1 MLSIGYKLFALVLL
15 NRLKSSGAEE
25 RIWKTQFGFKSKC
38 GTRDA
43 LFLARRLIERAWESK
58 DGKLIF
64 LALDWAKAF
73 DSIAP
78 DALLTALKRFG
89 VTSQMLSVI
98 GAIYSNRE
106 FRVQDAG
113 NTSGRHQQH
122 YGICQ
127 GCPLSPFLFVMV
139 MTVLMHHAKQM
150 LQSNPAYA
158 EHSQPNIEELLY
170 ADDTLLV
177 HSDATIVE
185 LYIDL
190 TVQEQRGQIMA

>member
-1 MLSIGYKLFALVLL
+1 
-15 NRLKSSGAEE
+15 
-25 RIWKTQFGFKSKC
+25 
-38 GTRDA
+38 
-43 LFLARRLIERAWESK
+43 
-58 DGKLIF
+58 
-64 LALDWAKAF
+64 
-73 DSIAP
+73 
-78 DALLTALKRFG
+78 
-89 VTSQMLSVI
+89 MLSVI

-113 NTSGRHQQH
+113 NTSGLHPQH